1 MSFSCERCKW
11 VGYASSGDRCGA
23 LQVLTMDGLAVS
35 GGDWCGALQIQ
46 L

>member
-1 MSFSCERCKW
+1 MRDVNGF
-11 VGYASSGDRCGA
+11 ATSSGDRCGA
-23 LQVLTMDGLAVS
+23 LQVSTMDGLALS